1 MPNTTNSPKGTLR
14 SYLELCRAS
23 NLPTVWT
30 NVLAA
35 ALLCRSAN
43 VAGSIDGTRV
53 NSSGVVVA
61 ALLAAIALSLLYLG
75 GMALNDVLDV
85 EEDRVKKPGRPI
97 PSGRISRA
105 GAAAF
110 TVALFISGLLILVAM
125 SRPSAVGAGLLL
137 VAVIYLY
144 DRLHSRS
151 WLTVLLM
158 ASCRFL
164 VFIVTALAVAET
176 YNHLVICAASVQ
188 FLYIVALTAIARW
201 EKAAPRSFR
210 IPPIPWMLAGISVV
224 DGLLMAAFVSP
235 LWLFAGLLGAAA
247 TRLLQTQVRGD

>member
-1 MPNTTNSPKGTLR
+1 LPNAARQPGTVR

-35 ALLCRSAN
+35 SLL
-43 VAGSIDGTRV
+43 
-53 NSSGVVVA
+53 GVPWAFAPGMPPRPFWARA
-61 ALLAAIALSLLYLG
+61 AWAALSLSLTYLG

-85 EEDRVKKPGRPI
+85 EEDRIKKPQRPI
-97 PSGRISRA
+97 PSGRISRR
-105 GAAAF
+105 GAALFAA
-110 TVALFISGLLILVAM
+110 ALFASGLAILFALR
-125 SRPSAVGAGLLL
+125 SPPALGAGLLL

-144 DRLHSRS
+144 DRLHSQS

-164 VFIVTALAVAET
+164 VFIVAAFITVGIC
-176 YNHLVICAASVQ
+176 NHLVILCASVQ
-188 FLYIVALTAIARW
+188 FLYIVGLTALARW

-210 IPPIPWMLAGISVV
+210 IPPIPWLLAGISLV
-224 DGLLMAAFVSP
+224 DGAMMAVFVHP
-235 LWLFAGLLGAAA
+235 LCFFAGAAGAAA